1 MHQPKKENRFV
12 FADLIHQQ
20 MFSFHPSHN
29 DESERDYTVYKER
42 GRVQGRRIQTFGND
56 ETTNAILSSDK
67 RDITLQVAT
76 KRTRIGEKVN
86 VISTSLLMNA
96 CTMDIVH

>member
-42 GRVQGRRIQTFGND
+42 GRVQGRRIQTSLGMMKRQMRYYRPTS
-56 ETTNAILSSDK
+56 ETLHYK
-67 RDITLQVAT
+67 LQP
-76 KRTRIGEKVN
+76 KGLELERK
-86 VISTSLLMNA
+86 
-96 CTMDIVH
+96 